1 VTHWKTKDV
10 VELLKPLAAKV
21 EVSEP
26 GGDVDTE
33 NLILTAKGAKRDNHL
48 WVCGFRTADRDP
60 VKDPA
65 DTDVENVEVKDGQ
78 DSRGGLNTDDEATC
92 VMYGRVCST
101 LRKKGFSVVP
111 TLDDYF

>member
-48 WVCGFRTADRDP
+48 WVCGFRLECGLI
-60 VKDPA
+60 KDPA

-92 VMYGRVCST
+92 VMYGRVCSA
-101 LRKKGFSVVP
+101 LRKKGFSVVL
-111 TLDDYF
+111 TLDNYF

>member
-1 VTHWKTKDV
+1 MTHWKTKDV

-48 WVCGFRTADRDP
+48 WVCGFRLECGLI
-60 VKDPA
+60 KDPA
-65 DTDVENVEVKDGQ
+65 DTDVENVDGQ

-92 VMYGRVCST
+92 VMYGRVCSA
-101 LRKKGFSVVP
+101 LRKKGFSVVL
-111 TLDDYF
+111 TLDNYF